1 MQRFDDLTPETLGA
15 NIIHDDIFVDKIAMM
30 RLYRLTVGVTWK
42 QIDPLMVCVC
52 HRTTDGCTAD
62 IEGVD
67 AAGIVET
74 KKIMFLERRFIADK
88 KNMCYQRL

>member
-1 MQRFDDLTPETLGA
+1 
-15 NIIHDDIFVDKIAMM
+15 
-30 RLYRLTVGVTWK
+30 
-42 QIDPLMVCVC
+42 MVCVC
-52 HRTTDGCTAD
+52 YRTTDGCTAD